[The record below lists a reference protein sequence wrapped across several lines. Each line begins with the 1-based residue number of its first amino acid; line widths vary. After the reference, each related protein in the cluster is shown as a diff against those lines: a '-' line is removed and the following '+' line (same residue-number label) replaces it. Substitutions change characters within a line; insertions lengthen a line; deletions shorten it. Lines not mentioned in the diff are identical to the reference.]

1 MFKVA
6 EDVVAPAP
14 SARVEHTTSRL
25 KALWQ
30 KYGTPVLV
38 VLLAVAVGDA
48 IGRRVAFVDVP
59 PEAFASALARAGVPQ
74 WQVDGLIEDYA
85 HLAAAISACVTAAGP
100 VIVYVWPSWPLAV
113 SASTATA
120 AMSRTSSA
128 FFSDEVSSKSP
139 TTVSVTGLPVSS
151 L

>member
-85 HLAAAISACVTAAGP
+85 HYARGE
-100 VIVYVWPSWPLAV
+100 AV
-113 SASTATA
+113 S
-120 AMSRTSSA
+120 
-128 FFSDEVSSKSP
+128 VLP
-139 TTVSVTGLPVSS
+139 TVRDVTGREARSIAEFARDYAGGTSTRQRLPATRPSTWHARATR
-151 L
+151 